1 MIKDYELNP
10 KKIALR
16 ALQIQEKVF
25 YNGGKS
31 MYQFSFEEKD
41 REDMTKKV
49 EEEKTNEDSSNNP

>member
-1 MIKDYELNP
+1 MIKNYELNP

-49 EEEKTNEDSSNNP
+49 EEKTNEDSADDS